1 MRTYKKLALSLV
13 LISTMI
19 FSVSCGQKEEQKVE
33 DTTEKVIT
41 EEQVEIETAEQ
52 ENVDYNELLSQLEE
66 TKEPSLSNFKTVDIE
81 GNTVDQT
88 LWSEKKVTMLN
99 IWGTFCAPCI
109 REMPDLNAINEE
121 YQDKDFQIVG
131 LVIDTSAGD
140 GNVIPSQV
148 DVAKDILKQT
158 GVEYKNILPSNDL
171 NTAILNQITSLPT
184 TIFLDENGNII
195 GEYYIGSK
203 SKTDWKKVIQQYLP

>member
-1 MRTYKKLALSLV
+1 MRTYKKLALSLAI
-13 LISTMI
+13 ISTMI

-41 EEQVEIETAEQ
+41 EEQAEIETAEQ
-52 ENVDYNELLSQLEE
+52 KNIDYNELLSQLEE

-99 IWGTFCAPCI
+99 IWGTFCGPCI
-109 REMPDLNAINEE
+109 REMPELNEINEE

-148 DVAKDILKQT
+148 DVAKDIIKQT

-184 TIFLDENGNII
+184 TIFLDEKGNII
-195 GEYYIGSK
+195 SEYYIGSK

>member
-1 MRTYKKLALSLV
+1 MRNYKKIALSLA

-41 EEQVEIETAEQ
+41 EEQSEIETAEQ

-66 TKEPSLSNFKTVDIE
+66 TNEPSLSNFKTVDIE

-99 IWGTFCAPCI
+99 IWGTFCGPCI
-109 REMPDLNAINEE
+109 REMPDLNEINEE

-195 GEYYIGSK
+195 SEYYIGSK